1 ILSNRPKSIVTT
13 EGKELETEWQHSEFI
28 AECLNWH
35 NVYRQRHGAPPFT
48 LCSELCS
55 LAQSWANHLAHIN
68 TFYYRNDR
76 DVGQN
81 LFCRPTNSI
90 QNDVT

>member
-1 ILSNRPKSIVTT
+1 VF
-13 EGKELETEWQHSEFI
+13 Q
-28 AECLNWH
+28 
-35 NVYRQRHGAPPFT
+35 
-48 LCSELCS
+48 LCA

-90 QNDVT
+90 QTDVTGNVSCSLVLPRILLQLENCNRILGSNAETLELRIVRPTIYVGLRF